1 MPVLIS
7 LFLFAL
13 AIVALLIGIW
23 WGAVILVIA
32 AVGFFAYM
40 TVARKE
46 GEPVGTIE
54 RGRRAEPTGTPS
66 SSSAGAETA
75 NERVGQD

>member
-23 WGAVILVIA
+23 WGAVILVLA
-32 AVGFFAYM
+32 AIGFFAYV
-40 TVARKE
+40 TLARKS
-46 GEPVGTIE
+46 GEPVGAIE
-54 RGRRAEPTGTPS
+54 RGRRREPTGVPR